1 MSKHSTSEKTEQTLV
16 LDSST
21 GTGGLLQ
28 RLLAEAVRPYAER
41 LGAAV
46 FLMGVVASTTAFTT
60 YLLKPVVDEIFL
72 ARDAAML
79 WPVGGAVLLAFL
91 VKGIADF
98 GQTALMSFVGLR
110 IVANMQRRL
119 FDHLTQMDVPF
130 FTAAKSGR
138 LIAHFTNDVQLL
150 RAVVSSTLVSFGK
163 DLLTLIGLIVNMF
176 VQDWP
181 LAVVSF
187 FIFPAA
193 VLPLVRLGQRMRKVA
208 VNTQEH
214 IGTLT
219 TLLEQNF
226 HGIRL
231 IKSYGME
238 EYEKSRVMTV
248 IETVFRMTLK
258 AQFTRAFSGP
268 LMETLGGLATTV
280 VIIYGGW
287 RVIAND
293 MTAGAFFSFIA
304 SLLTAYR
311 PLKALAG
318 VNATLQEGL
327 ASAQRLFALFDTRP
341 IIRDSPTALPLKIAN
356 GAVMFENVTFSYG
369 AGSSATLENL
379 SLEVPAGCTVALVG
393 PSGAGKTTIL
403 NLIPRFWDV
412 NAGRVTIDG
421 ADVRE
426 VTLSSLRAGIA
437 VVSQDVTLFD
447 DTVRANIAYGR
458 PDASEAEIEA
468 VARHAAAHA
477 FIRSLPDGYDTRV
490 GERGLN
496 LSAGQCQRLAI
507 ARAMLKDAP
516 ILLLDEATSS
526 LDTASERHIQDALA
540 TLMHRRTTLVVAH
553 RLSTLVNADVI
564 YVIDKGRVVESG
576 SHAELLTRGALY
588 AHLYA
593 VQFMAEQRAIVY

>member
-1 MSKHSTSEKTEQTLV
+1 MSKEKTEQTLV
-16 LDSST
+16 RDSST
-21 GTGGLLQ
+21 DTGGLLQ

-46 FLMGVVASTTAFTT
+46 LLMGVVAGTTAFTT
-60 YLLKPVVDEIFL
+60 YLLKPVVDEIFVT
-72 ARDAAML
+72 RDSAML

-91 VKGIADF
+91 VKGMADF

-110 IVANMQRRL
+110 IVANMQQRL
-119 FDHLTQMDVPF
+119 FNHLMQMDVPF
-130 FTAAKSGR
+130 FTAATTGH

-150 RAVVSSTLVSFGK
+150 RSVVSNTLVSFGK

-176 VQDWP
+176 VQDWL
-181 LAVVSF
+181 LAAVSV

-193 VLPLVRLGQRMRKVA
+193 VLPIVRLGQRMRKVA

-226 HGIRL
+226 QGIRV

-238 EYEKSRVMTV
+238 EYEKSRVMPV

-268 LMETLGGLATTV
+268 LMETLGGLAATV

-341 IIRDSPTALPLKIAN
+341 GIRDSPMAWPLAMTG
-356 GAVMFENVTFSYG
+356 GAIRFENVTFSYR
-369 AGSSATLENL
+369 ADSAATLENL
-379 SLEVPAGCTVALVG
+379 SLDVPAGCTVALVG

-403 NLIPRFWDV
+403 NLIPRLWDV
-412 NAGRVTIDG
+412 QAGRVTIDG

-458 PDASEAEIEA
+458 PDASTAEIEEA
-468 VARHAAAHA
+468 ARHAAAHA
-477 FIRSLPDGYDTRV
+477 FIISLPDGYDTRV

-507 ARAMLKDAP
+507 ARAMLKEAP
-516 ILLLDEATSS
+516 ILLLDEATSA
-526 LDTASERHIQDALA
+526 LDSASERHIQDALA
-540 TLMHRRTTLVVAH
+540 TLMHRRTTLVIAH
-553 RLSTLVNADVI
+553 RLSTVVNADII

-593 VQFMAEQRAIVY
+593 VQFMAEQRVS

>member
-1 MSKHSTSEKTEQTLV
+1 MSKHNKPGKAAQAVV
-16 LDSST
+16 LDTST
-21 GTGGLLQ
+21 WGLLR
-28 RLLAEAVRPYAER
+28 RLLAEAVQPYAER

-46 FLMGVVASTTAFTT
+46 LLMGVVAGTTAFTT
-60 YLLKPVVDEIFL
+60 YLLKPVVDEIFV
-72 ARDAAML
+72 ARDSAML

-119 FDHLTQMDVPF
+119 FNHLMQMDVPF
-130 FTAAKSGR
+130 FARTNTGN
-138 LIAHFTNDVQLL
+138 LIARFTNDVHLL
-150 RAVVSSTLVSFGK
+150 RAVVSNTLVSFGK
-163 DLLTLIGLIVNMF
+163 DLLTIIGLIVNMF
-176 VQDWP
+176 IQDWL
-181 LAVVSF
+181 LAAVSF

-193 VLPLVRLGQRMRKVA
+193 VLPIVRLGQRMRKVA

-214 IGTLT
+214 MGTLA

-226 HGIRL
+226 QGVRVV
-231 IKSYGME
+231 KSYGME
-238 EYEKSRVMTV
+238 EYEQSRVITI
-248 IETVFRMTLK
+248 IEMVFRLTLK
-258 AQFTRAFSGP
+258 AQFTRAFSSP
-268 LMETLGGLATTV
+268 LMETLGGVAATV

-318 VNATLQEGL
+318 INATLQEGL

-341 IIRDSPTALPLKIAN
+341 IICESPVARPLAIAG
-356 GAVMFENVTFSYG
+356 GAIRFENVTFSYS
-369 AGSSATLENL
+369 ADSSVTLDNL
-379 SLEVPAGCTVALVG
+379 SLDVPAGCTVALVG

-412 NAGRVTIDG
+412 QAGRITIDG
-421 ADVRE
+421 ADIRD
-426 VTLSSLRAGIA
+426 VTLSSLRARIA
-437 VVSQDVTLFD
+437 VVSQEVTLFD

-458 PDASEAEIEA
+458 PEASEAAIEA
-468 VARHAAAHA
+468 AARHAAAHA
-477 FIRSLPDGYDTRV
+477 FISRLPDGYDTRV
-490 GERGLN
+490 GERGMN
-496 LSAGQCQRLAI
+496 LSGGQCQRLAI

-516 ILLLDEATSS
+516 ILLLDEATSA
-526 LDTASERHIQDALA
+526 LDTESERQIQDAIA
-540 TLMHRRTTLVVAH
+540 TLMHKRTTLVIAH
-553 RLSTLVNADVI
+553 RLSTVMNADVI
-564 YVIDKGRVVESG
+564 YVIDKGRVLESG

-593 VQFMAEQRAIVY
+593 VQFIEVA

>member
-16 LDSST
+16 RDSS
-21 GTGGLLQ
+21 TGGLLQ

-60 YLLKPVVDEIFL
+60 YLLKPVVDEIFV

-91 VKGIADF
+91 VKGMADF

-130 FTAAKSGR
+130 FTAATTGR

-176 VQDWP
+176 VQDWL

-193 VLPLVRLGQRMRKVA
+193 VLPIVRLGHRMRKVA

-226 HGIRL
+226 HGIRV

-268 LMETLGGLATTV
+268 LMETLGGIAATI

-318 VNATLQEGL
+318 INATLQEGM

-341 IIRDSPTALPLKIAN
+341 IIRDSPKALPLEIAG
-356 GAVMFENVTFSYG
+356 GAVRFENVTFAYG

-412 NAGRVTIDG
+412 KAGRVTVDG

-458 PDASEAEIEA
+458 PDASEAEIET

-477 FIRSLPDGYDTRV
+477 FIISLPDGYDTRV

-553 RLSTLVNADVI
+553 RLSTVVNADVI

-593 VQFMAEQRAIVY
+593 VQFMAEQREIIS